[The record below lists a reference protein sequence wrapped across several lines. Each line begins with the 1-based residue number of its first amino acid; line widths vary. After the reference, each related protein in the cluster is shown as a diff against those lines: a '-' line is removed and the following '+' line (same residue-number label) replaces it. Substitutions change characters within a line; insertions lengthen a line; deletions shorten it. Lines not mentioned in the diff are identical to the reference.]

1 MNIGFIGLGAMGG
14 PMAENL
20 VKANHNVFVY
30 DVSESAREMLEEKGA
45 TNCSNVAVLAENA
58 DVILVSLPNSQ
69 IVESTMLTENG
80 VFANAKKGAIII
92 DMSSVSPTST
102 KKLETIANDRQLNY
116 VDAPVSGGV
125 AGAKNGTLTIMVGA
139 KDEVMENILPILNIL
154 GKNIYHVGETGL
166 GDTIKIVNNLLLGCN
181 MVALAEAVVL
191 GQKSGLSPETMYE
204 IVKMSSGNSY
214 VLNAKMEKFILPEQ
228 YEGGFAVNLQHKDLG
243 LALEL
248 GNELDVSLPFTTLA
262 SQIFEAVK
270 EKGMGNRDISYLVK
284 HLQELSN

>member
-80 VFANAKKGAIII
+80 VFANAKKGTTII
-92 DMSSVSPTST
+92 DLSSVSPTST
-102 KKLETIANDRQLNY
+102 KKLEAIANDKQLNY

-248 GNELDVSLPFTTLA
+248 GKELDVSLPFTTLA

-270 EKGMGNRDISYLVK
+270 EMGMGNRDISYLVK
-284 HLQELSN
+284 HLQDLNN